1 MLKFIF
7 PTCTLQPRLK
17 VIDTGKKK
25 KLDLEIFEITGSD
38 FP

>member
-17 VIDTGKKK
+17 VTDTGKK